1 MRQVWLYLVAPP
13 GSVFILCYPAH
24 PIWNF
29 VKLYVHNNLDL
40 ISKTQMG
47 RYRPP
52 QPVGSKYITAEG
64 HKRLTEE
71 HDYLW
76 KKKRPEVTRILSAAA
91 AEGDRS
97 ENAEYIYRKK
107 ELREI
112 DARVRF
118 LRKRLDDMIIV
129 DRIPKNR
136 GKIYFGAWVTVED
149 NEGTEKTYR
158 VVGPDE
164 FDPKLGYISMDS
176 PMGKALLGKS
186 LDDEIS
192 ITVDSKGGPLNS
204 SYIINEIRYTEDT
217 D

>member
-1 MRQVWLYLVAPP
+1 
-13 GSVFILCYPAH
+13 
-24 PIWNF
+24 
-29 VKLYVHNNLDL
+29 
-40 ISKTQMG
+40 MG

-52 QPVGSKYITAEG
+52 QPVGSKYITVEG

-118 LRKRLDDMIIV
+118 LRKRLDDMVIV
-129 DRIPKNR
+129 DRIPTDTDKV
-136 GKIYFGAWVTVED
+136 YFGAWVTIED
-149 NEGTEKTYR
+149 NKGIEKTYR
-158 VVGPDE
+158 LVGPDE

-192 ITVDSKGGPLNS
+192 ITVDTKNGQQSS
-204 SYIINEIRYTEDT
+204 SYIINEIRYMADKS
-217 D
+217 

>member
-1 MRQVWLYLVAPP
+1 
-13 GSVFILCYPAH
+13 
-24 PIWNF
+24 
-29 VKLYVHNNLDL
+29 
-40 ISKTQMG
+40 MG

-76 KKKRPEVTRILSAAA
+76 KKKRPEVTRILSEAA

-118 LRKRLDDMIIV
+118 LRKRLDNMTVV
-129 DRIPKNR
+129 DRIPSDTD
-136 GKIYFGAWVTVED
+136 KIFFGAWVTIED
-149 NEGTEKTYR
+149 DSGVEKTYR

-176 PMGKALLGKS
+176 PTGKALLGKS
-186 LDDEIS
+186 LDDQIS
-192 ITVDSKGGPLNS
+192 ISVTTKEGVSTT
-204 SYIINEIRYTEDT
+204 SYIINEIRYNTE
-217 D
+217 

>member
-1 MRQVWLYLVAPP
+1 
-13 GSVFILCYPAH
+13 
-24 PIWNF
+24 
-29 VKLYVHNNLDL
+29 
-40 ISKTQMG
+40 MG

-52 QPVGSKYITAEG
+52 QPVGSKYITVEG

-71 HDYLW
+71 HNYLW

-118 LRKRLDDMIIV
+118 LRKRLDNMVIV
-129 DRIPKNR
+129 DRIPSDTD
-136 GKIYFGAWVTVED
+136 KIYFGAWVTIED
-149 NEGTEKTYR
+149 NAGTEKTYR

-186 LDDEIS
+186 VDDEIS
-192 ITVDSKGGPLNS
+192 ITVDSKDGPLNS

>member
-1 MRQVWLYLVAPP
+1 
-13 GSVFILCYPAH
+13 
-24 PIWNF
+24 
-29 VKLYVHNNLDL
+29 
-40 ISKTQMG
+40 MG

-76 KKKRPEVTRILSAAA
+76 KKKRPEVTRILSEAA

-118 LRKRLDDMIIV
+118 LRKRLDDMVVV
-129 DRIPKNR
+129 DRIPKDTD
-136 GKIYFGAWVTVED
+136 KIYFGAWVTVED
-149 NEGTEKTYR
+149 NNGTENTYR
-158 VVGPDE
+158 IVGPDE
-164 FDPKLGYISMDS
+164 LDPKLGYISMDS
-176 PMGKALLGKS
+176 PMGKALLGKE
-186 LDDEIS
+186 LDADVS
-192 ITVDSKGGPLNS
+192 ITVETKEGPVKK
-204 SYIINEIRYTEDT
+204 SYIINEITYK
-217 D
+217 

>member
-1 MRQVWLYLVAPP
+1 
-13 GSVFILCYPAH
+13 
-24 PIWNF
+24 
-29 VKLYVHNNLDL
+29 
-40 ISKTQMG
+40 MG

-52 QPVGSKYITAEG
+52 QPAGSKYITAEG

-118 LRKRLDDMIIV
+118 LRKRLDDMIVV
-129 DRIPKNR
+129 DRIPKDTD
-136 GKIYFGAWVTVED
+136 KVYFGAWVTIED
-149 NEGTEKTYR
+149 ETGTEKTYR

-164 FDPKLGYISMDS
+164 FDPKLSYISMDS

-186 LDDEIS
+186 LDDKFN
-192 ITVDSKGGPLNS
+192 ITLETKDGQKKRM
-204 SYIINEIRYTEDT
+204 YIINEIHYDSNKS
-217 D
+217 

>member
-1 MRQVWLYLVAPP
+1 
-13 GSVFILCYPAH
+13 
-24 PIWNF
+24 
-29 VKLYVHNNLDL
+29 
-40 ISKTQMG
+40 MG

-52 QPVGSKYITAEG
+52 QPVGSKYITAQG

-76 KKKRPEVTRILSAAA
+76 RKKRPEVTRILSEAA

-129 DRIPKNR
+129 DRIPKDTD
-136 GKIYFGAWVTVED
+136 KVYFGAWVTIENVAGDE
-149 NEGTEKTYR
+149 NTYR
-158 VVGPDE
+158 IVGPDE

-176 PMGKALLGKS
+176 PMGKALLGKT
-186 LDDEIS
+186 LNDEFR
-192 ITVDSKGGPLNS
+192 ITLEAKDGPKII
-204 SYIINEIRYTEDT
+204 SYIINDISYSEDYT
-217 D
+217 